1 MSMNERLALPFIRE
15 SRPRKIIAEIANH
28 FLIPS
33 ILIEGR
39 ENLEKAQELANEQRV
54 KLILTPNHISNADAP
69 VLNRALRENRFGD
82 LADNLVFIQGIKLD
96 RHPINK
102 YFTKAFKVIKIWPQ
116 SLPAVTIK
124 EQVERRKIRVRASND
139 AKKSLQAGYS
149 LVIFP
154 EGGRSEGSLKQADAS
169 AIHFFKLD
177 KNWETI
183 ALPVGIWGTEKVM
196 PPDKVPRPSLR
207 VHVGFGEPINVS
219 SLIRAN
225 SYLGGE
231 QMYRTVIDELMR
243 KGIAPILPL
252 QYRGVYA

>member
-1 MSMNERLALPFIRE
+1 MNERLALPFIRQ
-15 SRPRKIIAEIANH
+15 SRPTKIIAEIVNH
-28 FLIPS
+28 LLIPS
-33 ILIEGR
+33 VGMEGR
-39 ENLEKAQELANEQRV
+39 ENLEKAQELANEQKV

-69 VLNRALRENRFGD
+69 VLDRALRENGFGD

-96 RHPINK
+96 RHPINN

-116 SLPAVTIK
+116 SLPAITRK
-124 EQVERRKIRVRASND
+124 EQVERRNIRVKASND
-139 AKKSLQAGYS
+139 AKKSLQAGYR

-154 EGGRSEGSLKQADAS
+154 EGGRSGGSLKQADAS

-177 KNWETI
+177 KDWETI

-196 PPDKVPRPSLR
+196 PPHKLPRPSPR

-225 SYLGGE
+225 NDLRGE
-231 QMYRTVIDELMR
+231 EVYRTVIDELMR
-243 KGIAPILPL
+243 KGIAPILPP
-252 QYRGVYA
+252 QYRGIYS